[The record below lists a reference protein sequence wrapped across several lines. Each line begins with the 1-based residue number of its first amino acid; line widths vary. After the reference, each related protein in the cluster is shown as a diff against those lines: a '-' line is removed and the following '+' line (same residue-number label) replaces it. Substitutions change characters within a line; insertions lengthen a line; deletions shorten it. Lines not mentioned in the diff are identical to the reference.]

1 MTEPTMSPAQEF
13 ADALIAGFIAAGVQH
28 VVVAPGSRSQ
38 ALALAAV
45 EAQRAGTVCV
55 HVRIDERGAGFFA
68 LGLAVESRIPAV
80 VIVTSGTAVANLH
93 PAVLEAHHAGVP
105 LIVLSADR
113 PAQLRGIRS
122 NQTTKQ
128 PGMFQSEVRREWD
141 IPTPDG
147 AAHEVTAAEGYA
159 VAAVAAARG
168 LAEDRPV
175 CPTPGPGPVHV
186 NVQLGEPLSGA
197 RLRGWSWPALQ
208 SLLPPH
214 AGATEET
221 ATISRA
227 PGTVV
232 IAGAGAGAAAEEF
245 ARTGGWPLIA
255 EVTSGARFGPNLV
268 PGYREVLADDALVTS
283 VQRVVVF
290 GHPTL
295 SREIPQ
301 LIQRPGVESIVVAE
315 NGVEWYNPGRRVVR
329 FERAVTTEGHPL
341 DDAERDWLRRWLA
354 AGRAVVDLENPVRP
368 GLRSGVDETG
378 HVTDFAAQRAYVRAQ
393 LDTLREPLDRRM
405 LVTAV
410 WATSWPHDR
419 LVWGAS
425 RLIREADRV
434 VSGRRIPSHANRG
447 LAGIDGTV
455 ATALGIAVASGA
467 VTRVVL
473 GDLALLHD
481 AGSLLLG
488 DAEPRPRVLVIVGN
502 DGGGTIFDTLATPAP
517 IDTEAF
523 DRVMYTPQRVDFA
536 ALATAYDWEFARA
549 TNRGELVEQLAL
561 PITGPRILEIPL
573 AR

>member
-13 ADALIAGFIAAGVQH
+13 ADALIAGFIAAGVEH

-80 VIVTSGTAVANLH
+80 AIVTSGTAVANLH
-93 PAVLEAHHAGVP
+93 PAALEAHHAGVP

-113 PAQLRGIRS
+113 PGQLRGIRS
-122 NQTTKQ
+122 KQTTTQ
-128 PGMFQSEVRREWD
+128 PGMFESEERREVRG
-141 IPTPDG
+141 PP
-147 AAHEVTAAEGYA
+147 
-159 VAAVAAARG
+159 
-168 LAEDRPV
+168 
-175 CPTPGPGPVHV
+175 PGGGRVHV

-419 LVWGAS
+419 LVWCAS

-434 VSGRRIPSHANRG
+434 VWGRRIPSHANRG

-536 ALATAYDWEFARA
+536 
-549 TNRGELVEQLAL
+549 
-561 PITGPRILEIPL
+561 
-573 AR
+573 